1 MKFAGLPMDNVE
13 YDASRWDGHSEN
25 GRRKPRG
32 STVRRVEG
40 VPRRIQKPQP
50 TKPTAVEPPTDEQL
64 LLLWLFER
72 IDRKIVALDRAFAKN
87 VCRSNVAGL
96 LRGRCDSEPG
106 VMSLVELVQY
116 AGEHE
121 EDCDLEI
128 LRAKLAPRVYSVG
141 WASKTG

>member
-13 YDASRWDGHSEN
+13 YDASRWDGRSED

-32 STVRRVEG
+32 STVKRVEG

-50 TKPTAVEPPTDEQL
+50 AKPTAVEPPTDEQL

-72 IDRKIVALDRAFAKN
+72 IDRKIVALDRAIAKN

-96 LRGRCDSEPG
+96 LHGRCESESG
-106 VMSLVELVQY
+106 VMTLTELATY
-116 AGEHE
+116 AADHE
-121 EDCDLEI
+121 DDVDLEI
-128 LRAKLAPRVYSVG
+128 VRAERAPRAYSVG
-141 WASKTG
+141 WANRTG